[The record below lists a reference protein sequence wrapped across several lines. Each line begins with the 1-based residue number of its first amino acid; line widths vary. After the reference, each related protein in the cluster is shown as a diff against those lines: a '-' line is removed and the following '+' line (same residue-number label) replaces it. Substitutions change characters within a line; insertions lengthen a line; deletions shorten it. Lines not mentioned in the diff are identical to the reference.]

1 MTGKCVVVRCSRTK
15 SGRWRVFGSAWQGR
29 LCQALAEA
37 AWFGPQQEPIRT
49 AGTVS
54 VSSISQLTASC
65 VARVRWIRHC
75 LCLVCL
81 STDGVV
87 CAGLGTVDVVSGTQ
101 RDENNLF
108 MARMD
113 APSPEQLQQRLVG
126 MLSADG
132 AVADPYAQQHK
143 TPPLQSLPPLE
154 KASQD
159 RML

>member
-1 MTGKCVVVRCSRTK
+1 M
-15 SGRWRVFGSAWQGR
+15 
-29 LCQALAEA
+29 
-37 AWFGPQQEPIRT
+37 
-49 AGTVS
+49 
-54 VSSISQLTASC
+54 
-65 VARVRWIRHC
+65 
-75 LCLVCL
+75 
-81 STDGVV
+81 
-87 CAGLGTVDVVSGTQ
+87 SGTQ

-143 TPPLQSLPPLE
+143 TPPAPPLQSLPPLE